1 MRAQTVVRLLF
12 VIRVCL
18 WLIAL
23 SSTLYWM
30 HLSNDLYKRGIF
42 DPLEFSKYFRPVFY
56 PCVITAFVAIGIS
69 FALFAIS
76 KHIKKKNDLN

>member
-1 MRAQTVVRLLF
+1 
-12 VIRVCL
+12 
-18 WLIAL
+18 
-23 SSTLYWM
+23 M
-30 HLSNDLYKRGIF
+30 HLSNDLYRRGIF
-42 DPLEFSKYFRPVFY
+42 DPLEFAKYFRPVFY